1 MRIEFGLPATTTA
14 HIHNGQKEHNQK
26 KNGRSRPRPT
36 QRWGAKWNAQTAEA
50 GSLSRFQPKEPVT
63 PATPDTTLGR
73 RMERANDTDREP
85 EPAAEEGYIWD
96 VQEILAERPSISTD
110 ENEVLVVWKTA
121 WIQKRCLIADCPAMR
136 RWNEAAKWASC
147 EDCCGQAS
155 LQVVLPVE
163 PGSRMATDL
172 AEARAS
178 QARMSAYWRRVRHS
192 AARRAAADVR
202 GRKASRIEVSVSAGE
217 PAANTEK
224 SE

>member
-1 MRIEFGLPATTTA
+1 MTEAAATT
-14 HIHNGQKEHNQK
+14 
-26 KNGRSRPRPT
+26 
-36 QRWGAKWNAQTAEA
+36 
-50 GSLSRFQPKEPVT
+50 
-63 PATPDTTLGR
+63 
-73 RMERANDTDREP
+73 
-85 EPAAEEGYIWD
+85 AEEGYIWD
-96 VQEILAERPSISTD
+96 VQEILAERQSISTD

-178 QARMSAYWRRVRHS
+178 LARMSAYWRRARHA
-192 AARRAAADVR
+192 AARRAAADDS
-202 GRKASRIEVSVSAGE
+202 GRKASASKRVRPSRQQPTQRKLNDCNNPTG
-217 PAANTEK
+217 PAAHYPPP
-224 SE
+224 

>member
-1 MRIEFGLPATTTA
+1 MRSATADYDST
-14 HIHNGQKEHNQK
+14 
-26 KNGRSRPRPT
+26 
-36 QRWGAKWNAQTAEA
+36 
-50 GSLSRFQPKEPVT
+50 
-63 PATPDTTLGR
+63 
-73 RMERANDTDREP
+73 
-85 EPAAEEGYIWD
+85 EEGYIWD

-163 PGSRMATDL
+163 PGSQMATDL

-178 QARMSAYWRRVRHS
+178 LARMSKYWKMARQ
-192 AARRAAADVR
+192 AGKRRAEVQGKPNR
-202 GRKASRIEVSVSAGE
+202 SESGR
-217 PAANTEK
+217 AANTEN
-224 SE
+224 

>member
-1 MRIEFGLPATTTA
+1 META
-14 HIHNGQKEHNQK
+14 HGTGQE
-26 KNGRSRPRPT
+26 
-36 QRWGAKWNAQTAEA
+36 
-50 GSLSRFQPKEPVT
+50 L
-63 PATPDTTLGR
+63 
-73 RMERANDTDREP
+73 

-178 QARMSAYWRRVRHS
+178 QARMSAYWRRARHA
-192 AARRAAADVR
+192 AARRAAADVS
-202 GRKASRIEVSVSAGE
+202 GRKASRIGESAGE
-217 PAANTEK
+217 PAAANTVNTEK
-224 SE
+224 TE

>member
-1 MRIEFGLPATTTA
+1 MT
-14 HIHNGQKEHNQK
+14 
-26 KNGRSRPRPT
+26 
-36 QRWGAKWNAQTAEA
+36 EA
-50 GSLSRFQPKEPVT
+50 AAS
-63 PATPDTTLGR
+63 D
-73 RMERANDTDREP
+73 
-85 EPAAEEGYIWD
+85 AEEGYIWD

-163 PGSRMATDL
+163 PGSQMATDL

-178 QARMSAYWRRVRHS
+178 LARMSKYWKMARQ
-192 AARRAAADVR
+192 AGKRRA
-202 GRKASRIEVSVSAGE
+202 EVQGKPNRSESAGE
-217 PAANTEK
+217 LPTQKTESLDIAQPLLPLKAAGE
-224 SE
+224 

>member
-1 MRIEFGLPATTTA
+1 MEHAHHAGL
-14 HIHNGQKEHNQK
+14 Q
-26 KNGRSRPRPT
+26 
-36 QRWGAKWNAQTAEA
+36 
-50 GSLSRFQPKEPVT
+50 
-63 PATPDTTLGR
+63 
-73 RMERANDTDREP
+73 P

-96 VQEILAERPSISTD
+96 VQEILAERQSISTD
-110 ENEVLVVWKTA
+110 ENEVLVVWKTE
-121 WIQKRCLIADCPAMR
+121 WIQKRCLIADCPALR

-178 QARMSAYWRRVRHS
+178 LARMSAYWRRARHA
-192 AARRAAADVR
+192 AARRAAADGS
-202 GRKASRIEVSVSAGE
+202 GRKASRTEVSAGE

-224 SE
+224 AGDE

>member
-1 MRIEFGLPATTTA
+1 
-14 HIHNGQKEHNQK
+14 
-26 KNGRSRPRPT
+26 
-36 QRWGAKWNAQTAEA
+36 
-50 GSLSRFQPKEPVT
+50 
-63 PATPDTTLGR
+63 
-73 RMERANDTDREP
+73 MERANDTDREP

-178 QARMSAYWRRVRHS
+178 LARMSAYWRRARHA
-192 AARRAAADVR
+192 AARRAAADVS
-202 GRKASRIEVSVSAGE
+202 GRCKANRIEVSVSAGE

-224 SE
+224 TE

>member
-1 MRIEFGLPATTTA
+1 MT
-14 HIHNGQKEHNQK
+14 
-26 KNGRSRPRPT
+26 
-36 QRWGAKWNAQTAEA
+36 EA
-50 GSLSRFQPKEPVT
+50 AAS
-63 PATPDTTLGR
+63 D
-73 RMERANDTDREP
+73 
-85 EPAAEEGYIWD
+85 AEEGYIWD

-163 PGSRMATDL
+163 PGSQMATDL

-178 QARMSAYWRRVRHS
+178 LARMSKYWKMARQ
-192 AARRAAADVR
+192 AGKRRAEVQ
-202 GRKASRIEVSVSAGE
+202 GSRIAVRAGE
-217 PAANTEK
+217 LPTQKTESLDIAQPLLPVKAAGE
-224 SE
+224 

>member
-1 MRIEFGLPATTTA
+1 MT
-14 HIHNGQKEHNQK
+14 
-26 KNGRSRPRPT
+26 
-36 QRWGAKWNAQTAEA
+36 EA
-50 GSLSRFQPKEPVT
+50 AAS
-63 PATPDTTLGR
+63 D
-73 RMERANDTDREP
+73 
-85 EPAAEEGYIWD
+85 AEEGYIWD

-163 PGSRMATDL
+163 PGTRMATDL

-178 QARMSAYWRRVRHS
+178 QARMSVYWRRVRHC
-192 AARRAAADVR
+192 AARRAAADVS
-202 GRKASRIEVSVSAGE
+202 GRCKAVTRQTASKGESSVRASRQQTQ
-217 PAANTEK
+217 TEK
-224 SE
+224 TE

>member
-1 MRIEFGLPATTTA
+1 MT
-14 HIHNGQKEHNQK
+14 
-26 KNGRSRPRPT
+26 
-36 QRWGAKWNAQTAEA
+36 EA
-50 GSLSRFQPKEPVT
+50 AAS
-63 PATPDTTLGR
+63 D
-73 RMERANDTDREP
+73 
-85 EPAAEEGYIWD
+85 AEEGYIWD

-163 PGSRMATDL
+163 PGSQMATDL

-178 QARMSAYWRRVRHS
+178 LARMSKYWKMARQ
-192 AARRAAADVR
+192 AGKRRAEVD
-202 GRKASRIEVSVSAGE
+202 GCCKASRIAVRAGE
-217 PAANTEK
+217 LPTQKTESLDIAQPLLPLKAAGEK
-224 SE
+224 AIATPYHGLSSDRE